1 MEKQEQNSICREIGA
16 RTGGDIYIGVVGPV
30 RSGKSTFIKRFM
42 EQLVLPAMSGSAAAR
57 ERARDELPQSA
68 AGRTIMTTEPKFI
81 PETAVPL
88 QLEGGGACRVRLIDC
103 VGYMVEGAMGHE
115 EDAKPRMVKSPWF
128 DHEVPFDLAAETGT
142 RKVICEHSTI
152 GIVVTTDGSVTEIP
166 REDYLEAEERVIR
179 ELQELGKPFVVLL
192 NSAQPQGSRA
202 QSMAADIERR
212 YDVRCLPVNCLE
224 LGEQEITELLQGLLY
239 EFPLRELDLF
249 LPAWVEAL
257 PPDHPI
263 KTGVYQAVRREAA
276 DLAHVRQLRDC
287 LSALQGEGD
296 ISAASI
302 RSLNLGI
309 GIAEAD
315 LDLPR
320 SLFYDTLSRQSGLS
334 VTDDGDLMQLLT
346 SLAAIRKEYD
356 RLAPAMQAALDTGY
370 GIVMP
375 SVEELNLEDPEIVR
389 QGGRYSVRM
398 KASAPSVH
406 MIRAD
411 IATTVSPIVGNE
423 KQSEDMVNYLLQEFE
438 GDTGKLWQSNIFGR
452 SFHEI
457 VGDDL
462 QAKLR
467 RMPLD
472 SQKKLREA
480 LERIINDGSG
490 GLICIIL

>member
-1 MEKQEQNSICREIGA
+1 
-16 RTGGDIYIGVVGPV
+16 
-30 RSGKSTFIKRFM
+30 
-42 EQLVLPAMSGSAAAR
+42 
-57 ERARDELPQSA
+57 
-68 AGRTIMTTEPKFI
+68 
-81 PETAVPL
+81 
-88 QLEGGGACRVRLIDC
+88 
-103 VGYMVEGAMGHE
+103 
-115 EDAKPRMVKSPWF
+115 
-128 DHEVPFDLAAETGT
+128 
-142 RKVICEHSTI
+142 
-152 GIVVTTDGSVTEIP
+152 
-166 REDYLEAEERVIR
+166 
-179 ELQELGKPFVVLL
+179 
-192 NSAQPQGSRA
+192 
-202 QSMAADIERR
+202 
-212 YDVRCLPVNCLE
+212 
-224 LGEQEITELLQGLLY
+224 
-239 EFPLRELDLF
+239 
-249 LPAWVEAL
+249 
-257 PPDHPI
+257 
-263 KTGVYQAVRREAA
+263 
-276 DLAHVRQLRDC
+276 
-287 LSALQGEGD
+287 
-296 ISAASI
+296 
-302 RSLNLGI
+302 
-309 GIAEAD
+309 
-315 LDLPR
+315 
-320 SLFYDTLSRQSGLS
+320 
-334 VTDDGDLMQLLT
+334 MQLLT

-467 RMPLD
+467 RMPQD